1 MSESRYV
8 YTELLIFGVTA
19 LLASTWFALIWIK
32 VAWHLQEISFYSDS
46 SLHFEL
52 SSPLCVFFISNVN
65 SECSEC
71 NCRQQAGSAL
81 ALAAPGAETFLLLSA
96 ELLWFKHQSDRK
108 ERKHDIHGLYFR
120 FKRLADAVIQS
131 ELIELMFLSAGFM
144 SAHRVVPFI
153 SLSVYKLMAKASRNL
168 EMLCNI
174 SNIPS
179 GFYLNIFEWLMELMH
194 LKITTVSKV
203 SFTNSFIS

>member
-1 MSESRYV
+1 
-8 YTELLIFGVTA
+8 
-19 LLASTWFALIWIK
+19 
-32 VAWHLQEISFYSDS
+32 
-46 SLHFEL
+46 
-52 SSPLCVFFISNVN
+52 
-65 SECSEC
+65 
-71 NCRQQAGSAL
+71 
-81 ALAAPGAETFLLLSA
+81 
-96 ELLWFKHQSDRK
+96 
-108 ERKHDIHGLYFR
+108 
-120 FKRLADAVIQS
+120 
-131 ELIELMFLSAGFM
+131 M

-203 SFTNSFIS
+203 SSTNSFIS